1 MAIPKRVI
9 EKLVERDS
17 FSDLLPYISY
27 EDGIYLLSD
36 GSLGFIFEI
45 NPLLEIGS
53 DTHRIITGLYN
64 AEFLPP
70 MSTIQWH
77 VFASHN
83 IYPILENWKQ
93 RRKNSFG
100 DSERFTEERIK
111 FYIREIRDLL
121 GIPARD
127 FRFLVSVKISQH
139 ENLRKGFRE
148 FLRGGDIDFGEWEKY
163 IEDVRKI
170 RESVK
175 GILESAFLF
184 PEDLSSSSLIHLLTE
199 FLNPAHD
206 LSRLFPYSEKEEI
219 RRRQII
225 DYSTKIRVA
234 ENGIYLN
241 EHVLKSLTPRFYP
254 EVWSMHDFDELF
266 GSALQ
271 ALRQIPCYFFLS
283 ANFYVLD
290 RERAKASLTAK
301 ASVIKHQSFGF
312 LTQFIPRLRLKAEN
326 FDVIVQAFENG
337 ETVVKGY
344 LNLFIRGENMESA
357 ERLKEVASGAWRA
370 KNFELQEDR
379 FIMFPL
385 LLHSLPLGLDPHQD
399 RFIKRAKTIPASAAG
414 TLTPCA
420 FDWRGTREGPLIF
433 FSRRGQ
439 TMTFDFFR
447 SATNYNATIFAMS
460 GSGKS
465 FLTSE
470 IISNY
475 LREGAVVFVIDIGRS
490 YEKLCR
496 FLEGD
501 FLVFSEDSNISL
513 NPFSGVEDIEED
525 MELLKPLLC
534 EMASPS
540 KAMSDL
546 EKSYIERAI
555 KEVWEEKGRN
565 TEIDDV
571 VRKLETMEDPYH
583 RAEDIARMLYPFSRS
598 GQYGK
603 FFQGRANITF
613 EKSLTVIELEELK
626 GKKELQSVVLLLMI
640 YHIGR
645 TMYLG
650 ERGRKKLAVIDEAW
664 DLLGGQATADF
675 ISHGYRRARKYNGAF
690 ISITQSLLDFY
701 RAGSVGEAIIENS
714 AWMLMLRQK
723 GESLEEIKKG
733 KKLLLSGYFEEL
745 VESLTTVPGKY
756 SEVFIYG
763 GEQGMGLG
771 RFIVDPFSY
780 WLYTTKADEVA
791 LLSRFIKE
799 GLSLES
805 AIEKCIEL
813 SKRNGF

>member
-1 MAIPKRVI
+1 
-9 EKLVERDS
+9 
-17 FSDLLPYISY
+17 
-27 EDGIYLLSD
+27 
-36 GSLGFIFEI
+36 
-45 NPLLEIGS
+45 
-53 DTHRIITGLYN
+53 
-64 AEFLPP
+64 
-70 MSTIQWH
+70 
-77 VFASHN
+77 
-83 IYPILENWKQ
+83 
-93 RRKNSFG
+93 
-100 DSERFTEERIK
+100 
-111 FYIREIRDLL
+111 
-121 GIPARD
+121 
-127 FRFLVSVKISQH
+127 
-139 ENLRKGFRE
+139 
-148 FLRGGDIDFGEWEKY
+148 
-163 IEDVRKI
+163 
-170 RESVK
+170 
-175 GILESAFLF
+175 
-184 PEDLSSSSLIHLLTE
+184 
-199 FLNPAHD
+199 
-206 LSRLFPYSEKEEI
+206 
-219 RRRQII
+219 
-225 DYSTKIRVA
+225 
-234 ENGIYLN
+234 
-241 EHVLKSLTPRFYP
+241 
-254 EVWSMHDFDELF
+254 
-266 GSALQ
+266 
-271 ALRQIPCYFFLS
+271 
-283 ANFYVLD
+283 
-290 RERAKASLTAK
+290 
-301 ASVIKHQSFGF
+301 
-312 LTQFIPRLRLKAEN
+312 
-326 FDVIVQAFENG
+326 
-337 ETVVKGY
+337 
-344 LNLFIRGENMESA
+344 
-357 ERLKEVASGAWRA
+357 
-370 KNFELQEDR
+370 
-379 FIMFPL
+379 
-385 LLHSLPLGLDPHQD
+385 
-399 RFIKRAKTIPASAAG
+399 
-414 TLTPCA
+414 
-420 FDWRGTREGPLIF
+420 
-433 FSRRGQ
+433 
-439 TMTFDFFR
+439 
-447 SATNYNATIFAMS
+447 
-460 GSGKS
+460 
-465 FLTSE
+465 
-470 IISNY
+470 
-475 LREGAVVFVIDIGRS
+475 
-490 YEKLCR
+490 
-496 FLEGD
+496 
-501 FLVFSEDSNISL
+501 
-513 NPFSGVEDIEED
+513 
-525 MELLKPLLC
+525 
-534 EMASPS
+534 MASPS

-813 SKRNGF
+813 SK